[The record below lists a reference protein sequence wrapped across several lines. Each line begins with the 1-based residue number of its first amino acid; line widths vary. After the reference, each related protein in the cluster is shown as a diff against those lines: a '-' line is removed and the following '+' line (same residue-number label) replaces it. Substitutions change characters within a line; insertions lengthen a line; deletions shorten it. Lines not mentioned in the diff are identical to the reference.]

1 MKKIIAK
8 INFTSN
14 IGNFIAGDEIKGLT
28 YEQIVKLK
36 EKGFIE
42 PLEYKDLVLIK
53 RELENKSVKEEKL
66 WDLTQ
71 TIWKKSLKV
80 IS

>member
-8 INFTSN
+8 IDFTSN
-14 IGNFIAGDEIKGLT
+14 IGNYVKGDEIVGLT
-28 YEQIVKLK
+28 YEQIVKLN

-53 RELENKSVKEEKL
+53 RELEKKENE
-66 WDLTQ
+66 
-71 TIWKKSLKV
+71 I
-80 IS
+80 